1 MKCRTC
7 GDSGTIVTVDPIS
20 GKKYETKCP
29 LCVAERKMTNEEW
42 FNGLDTEQKAEWLAG
57 IDNYD
62 DLECFVPVSIGKKE
76 WLAWLKSEHKE

>member
-1 MKCRTC
+1 
-7 GDSGTIVTVDPIS
+7 
-20 GKKYETKCP
+20 
-29 LCVAERKMTNEEW
+29 MTNEEW
-42 FNGLDTEQKAEWLAG
+42 LNGLDTEQKAEWLAG